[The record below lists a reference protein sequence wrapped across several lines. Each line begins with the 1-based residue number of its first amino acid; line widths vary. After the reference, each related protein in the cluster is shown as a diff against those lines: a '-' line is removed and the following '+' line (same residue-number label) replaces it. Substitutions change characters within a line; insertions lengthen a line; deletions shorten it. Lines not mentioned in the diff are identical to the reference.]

1 MAKMKDEYPE
11 SLSLIREALVKEI
24 RDATRWSA
32 IIDAWSA
39 LLHVRLR
46 AKRLQ
51 EERAELD
58 GKKYETT
65 DKGSPD

>member
-1 MAKMKDEYPE
+1 MKEHPE
-11 SLSLIREALVKEI
+11 SYSLIREALVKEI
-24 RDATRWSA
+24 RDASRWSA
-32 IIDAWSA
+32 IVDAWSA

-51 EERAELD
+51 EEKAKLD
-58 GKKYETT
+58 GKKYETI

>member
-1 MAKMKDEYPE
+1 MEVMKEYPE

-24 RDATRWSA
+24 RDASRWSA
-32 IIDAWSA
+32 IVDAWMA

-51 EERAELD
+51 EEKASLD
-58 GKKYETT
+58 GNKYETL
-65 DKGSPD
+65 DKGSLD